1 MPERTRAFGVVSLA
15 IHVLL
20 AAGVAGAAWGETG
33 ISGHQLGLRDQW
45 QPQTESDARL
55 NQPVQAEWVEQDLVT
70 LLAALTKQT
79 SVTLQVA
86 PEDAKVLGER
96 KSTIIAQ
103 GCSLKA
109 LLVQIPNA
117 LQDCHWDVQPDGVTI
132 TYLLHRDA
140 GADERALA
148 ELIAH
153 ANDPMEFERVKEQD
167 RRAREDRVQAGRD
180 ALAMSPQQLANLAKE
195 DPLMAAAA
203 KDAATRRQMELLLS
217 LPDDSMQGF
226 LANSAVTLSYASAP
240 ERFQQACRDIVQQ
253 HLEAGQQEGGWQKT
267 MADAFRYAL
276 GNPSSITFSYYG
288 DGGATGSC
296 DGYWL
301 GVNITDQNGRY
312 IGVAAGEQDR
322 GSAGSPAL
330 PPALPDESSADRFRA
345 LLVRAGIADEAAAG
359 AIVAGLVA
367 KRNQPALEAR
377 DRARTLEWREPTRP
391 ELHQTVTLPFTDET
405 SVPDMLRYIA
415 KQSGLSVIAD
425 GTVYESEPRHIDAKA
440 KEAMPMWR
448 LLYLLRESK
457 FWLYAWEKVGGCLV
471 FRTRMW

>member
-1 MPERTRAFGVVSLA
+1 MLKRIVTHGIVSFV

-20 AAGVAGAAWGETG
+20 AVGVAGAAWGETG
-33 ISGHQLGLRDQW
+33 ISGHQLGLREQW

-70 LLAALTKQT
+70 LLAGLTKQT
-79 SVTLQVA
+79 GVTLQVA
-86 PEDAKVLGER
+86 PEDAKALGER
-96 KSTIIAQ
+96 KLTIIAQ

-117 LQDCHWDVQPDGVTI
+117 LQDCHWDVQPDGATI
-132 TYLLHRDA
+132 TYFLHRDA
-140 GADERALA
+140 GADERELA

-153 ANDPMEFERVKEQD
+153 ANDPVACARAKEQE
-167 RRAREDRVQAGRD
+167 RRGREDRVQAGRD

-203 KDAATRRQMELLLS
+203 KDAATRKQMELFLS
-217 LPDDSMQGF
+217 LPDDSMRGF
-226 LANSAVTLSYASAP
+226 LANGALTSSYTSAP
-240 ERFQQACRDIVQQ
+240 DRFQQACRDILQQ
-253 HLEAGQQEGGWQKT
+253 HLEAGKLEGGWQKT
-267 MADAFRYAL
+267 MADAFTYAL

-288 DGGATGSC
+288 GGDAMGSSY
-296 DGYWL
+296 GYWL

-322 GSAGSPAL
+322 GDAGSPAL
-330 PPALPDESSADRFRA
+330 PPALPDEYSAGRSRA
-345 LLVRAGIADEAAAG
+345 LLVRAGIADEETART
-359 AIVAGLVA
+359 IVAGLVA

-377 DRARTLEWREPTRP
+377 DRARALDWREPTGP

-415 KQSGLSVIAD
+415 KQSGLSIIAD
-425 GTVYESEPRHIDAKA
+425 GTNFGSEPRHIDEKA

-457 FWLYAWEKVGGCLV
+457 FWWYAWDKAGGCLV